1 MATPTE
7 ARLVSLEAFMASQ
20 AATILAQN
28 ASITELAARALE
40 AQAAGD
46 TAFLLTSTALVLLMT
61 IPGLALFYGGM
72 ARAPHV
78 LSTVMQSFVIT
89 CEVTILWYSL
99 GYSLA
104 FGEGNNPFIATADT
118 P

>member
-1 MATPTE
+1 
-7 ARLVSLEAFMASQ
+7 
-20 AATILAQN
+20 
-28 ASITELAARALE
+28 
-40 AQAAGD
+40 
-46 TAFLLTSTALVLLMT
+46 
-61 IPGLALFYGGM
+61 M

-104 FGEGNNPFIATADT
+104 FGEGNNPFIGNS
-118 P
+118 PEP